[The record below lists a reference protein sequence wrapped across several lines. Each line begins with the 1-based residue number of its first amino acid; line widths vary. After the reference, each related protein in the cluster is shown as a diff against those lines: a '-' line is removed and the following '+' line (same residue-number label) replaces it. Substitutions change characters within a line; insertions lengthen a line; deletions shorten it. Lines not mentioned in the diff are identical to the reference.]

1 MTRGTLV
8 GTTSRQAP
16 FSLPPEWKLHFRLG
30 LFKVMFLRDKDW
42 AQVVKTN
49 HFPLHYFTLGQ
60 PPEKE
65 SVSSAQ
71 AKPISEVLE
80 DFEQSLRTYRPSTR
94 RVYVAGARAAIRAA
108 SLELWQSPSATEL
121 LASIGRSPT
130 EKRARISP
138 FLDFLGG
145 GGLKQSASG
154 EDSAALQN
162 WVIQRIAKQ
171 MRVVKNPSI
180 TSRRDSGLI
189 AALCA
194 APARGTPRR
203 WPQNCLRITKTE
215 VLLWEV
221 AIQEPCLAL
230 ALRFWSVWRERLA
243 RPDQR
248 RLYRKSL
255 GWTQSSFLFPGPNG
269 APLSRAALHNALRR
283 LSTAGERN
291 NIGPITPEKIRA
303 AFLLRDPL

>member
-1 MTRGTLV
+1 
-8 GTTSRQAP
+8 
-16 FSLPPEWKLHFRLG
+16 
-30 LFKVMFLRDKDW
+30 
-42 AQVVKTN
+42 
-49 HFPLHYFTLGQ
+49 
-60 PPEKE
+60 
-65 SVSSAQ
+65 VSSAQ
-71 AKPISEVLE
+71 AKPISELLE

-171 MRVVKNPSI
+171 MRSVKNPSI

-194 APARGTPRR
+194 APARGTPRK
-203 WPQNCLRITKTE
+203 WPQNCLKITETE

-255 GWTQSSFLFPGPNG
+255 GWTQSQFLFPGPHG

-283 LSTAGERN
+283 LSPAGERN
-291 NIGPITPEKIRA
+291 SIGPITPEKIRA